1 VIARFARQV
10 ALYVVLLAV
19 GPIPIAWCGPP
30 PIEYFADEPSDAL
43 ARRLEPGVG
52 FALAFPD
59 TPARAL
65 ADRLQI
71 SASETGGLVATDPLT
86 GLVVTRKHR
95 RLPES
100 GLLLIET
107 TLSNQTSQPR
117 PIEHAAVIDWT
128 FRLRDP
134 QDKGYRKLT
143 YRDAVWYG
151 STFWTGPDWTR
162 VGKDWH
168 HPGENTPSVRRFTAP
183 DHGRVTIT
191 GRVYKLH
198 TDGDG
203 VRLSIRHGARTV
215 WQAEIDGRDAEG
227 VEPNVELEVRRG
239 DAIRFVVHKRVKI
252 YCDTTHWD
260 PVITYADGR
269 QFQASKSFSTV
280 RQGLGGWSYEMEA
293 QGQPELG
300 LPRLSSFSPDF
311 MLRDS
316 AIQAG
321 QPVTFDSRDA
331 LPIML
336 IADGLGQSGV
346 LLAAGGSEPWQLQ
359 ATLDSDE
366 RLRVELT
373 TGGERPALT
382 VQPGESVTLPPV
394 VLGSYQGQWLAGAVK
409 LARFLDSE
417 SPDPDAQGLRK
428 HVAEAL
434 KRSGGW
440 HWHDASATP
449 DGCPDLDLCFML
461 QAEWRQEDKL
471 TETPQSYAEAAAR
484 HLEKASRLLQDL
496 QEDHGPGFLA
506 DESVELDRLGKLSGH
521 LQLRD
526 HPKTPHPQPLSP
538 QAGRG
543 EAVLQQPLS
552 PQAGRGEPVV
562 GQALGLTECRS
573 LYQRVRCLK
582 RRIALANPLMDFG
595 KLLFCKRVPT
605 SYSHLVMQ
613 YYGWRARP
621 GGGIFI
627 LDDPGRSLACH
638 DVLDGRLAGGCVLEP
653 RLSYDAKRI
662 VFSFVECEGKDFNPA
677 EILNDVDEGFYHVY
691 EVNVDGSGLR
701 QLTSGPYDDLM
712 PTYLPDGGIAFS
724 STRRRGYAR
733 CFGGQFSRR
742 WHVYTLHRMD
752 ADGGN
757 IRTLSFHDT
766 NEWFPAVSNTGLILF
781 ARWDYID
788 RDAVTHQNLWA
799 TRPDGTNAFALWGN
813 ATASPHC
820 TFQLQPIPNS
830 PKIVFAASAHHSIA
844 GGSIAVVDPTI
855 SDDGQEPITRIT
867 PEIPFPEAEGRDI
880 KEYYTAPWPL
890 SDEYFLVGY
899 SPTPLVWEPGANKPN
914 ALGIYLLDAWGN
926 RELLYRDL
934 EIGSTNPCPLAPRRK
949 PPVLPSSLPG
959 GWHWHD
965 ASGTPE
971 ARPTGEMTLV
981 DVYQGLGD
989 VERGRIK
996 ELRVVQLF
1004 PKTTNVANEPPIGMA
1019 REENGRAILG
1029 TVPVEPDGSARFL
1042 LPAGVPVCFQ
1052 ALDEDG
1058 FAYQT
1063 MRSTIYVQAGER
1075 VSCVGCHEHRRTAP
1089 PRMSADVAAL
1099 RRAPSRIEPG
1109 ELGGRPFSYVEVVQ
1123 PVLDKHCAECHGE
1136 QDPDGGL
1143 DLSGRPH
1150 ERFTRSYVS
1159 LMDDVDFWH
1168 LGTNPENAARA
1179 LVPRFGGRNQIQ
1191 VTPPGGMYGALGS
1204 RLMKLLRDG
1213 HEDVE
1218 LSPDELRRL
1227 AAWIDLNAIFY
1238 GVNLPEA
1245 QARQLAGE
1253 VVPMPEIQ

>member
-1 VIARFARQV
+1 MIARFARHV
-10 ALYVVLLAV
+10 GLYAVLSVVC
-19 GPIPIAWCGPP
+19 PIPIAWCGPP
-30 PIEYFADEPSDAL
+30 LAAHFADEPVDAL

-59 TPARAL
+59 TPADTL
-65 ADRLQI
+65 TGRLQI
-71 SASETGGLVATDPLT
+71 SSNETDGLVATDPIT

-107 TLSNQTSQPR
+107 MLSNETGEAR
-117 PIEHAAVIDWT
+117 RIEHAALADWT

-143 YRDAVWYG
+143 YRDDVWYG

-162 VGKDWH
+162 VGKNWH
-168 HPGENTPSVRRFTAP
+168 HPGEKTPSVRRFTAP
-183 DHGRVTIT
+183 DDGRVTIS

-203 VRLSIRHGARTV
+203 VRLSIRHGGRIV
-215 WQAEIDGRDAEG
+215 WQAEIDGRDAAG

-239 DAIRFVVHKRVKI
+239 DAIRFVVHKRVQI

-260 PVITYADGR
+260 PLVTYADGR
-269 QFQASKSFSTV
+269 TFQASKSFSTT

-293 QGQPELG
+293 EGQPELG
-300 LPRLSSFSPDF
+300 LPRVCSFSPDF
-311 MLRDS
+311 VLRDS
-316 AIQAG
+316 AIHVGQA
-321 QPVTFDSRDA
+321 VTFGSRDA

-336 IADGLGQSGV
+336 IADGVGESGV
-346 LLAAGGSEPWQLQ
+346 VLATSGSEPWQFQ
-359 ATLDSDE
+359 AKLDGDE

-373 TGGERPALT
+373 TGSERPALT
-382 VQPGESVTLPPV
+382 LQPGESVTLPRV
-394 VLGSYQGQWLAGAVK
+394 VVGAYLGQWLAGAAR
-409 LARFLDSE
+409 LARFLDSK
-417 SPDPDAQGLRK
+417 PPDADARDLRK
-428 HVAEAL
+428 LIAEAL
-434 KRSGGW
+434 ERSGAPPGE
-440 HWHDASATP
+440 TP
-449 DGCPDLDLCFML
+449 ELDLWLML

-484 HLEKASRLLQDL
+484 HLEKAGRLLQDL

-506 DESVELDRLGKLSGH
+506 DESVQLDRLAKLG
-521 LQLRD
+521 QR
-526 HPKTPHPQPLSP
+526 PELSL
-538 QAGRG
+538 A
-543 EAVLQQPLS
+543 ES
-552 PQAGRGEPVV
+552 
-562 GQALGLTECRS
+562 RS
-573 LYQRVRCLK
+573 LYQRVRWLK

-595 KLLFCKRVPT
+595 KLLFSKRVPT

-638 DVLDGRLAGGCVLEP
+638 DVLDGPPIGGTSRCPTEWAAGGCVLEP

-662 VFSFVECEGKDFNPA
+662 VFSFVECKGKDFDPA
-677 EILNDVDEGFYHVY
+677 EILNDVDDGFYHVY
-691 EVNVDGSGLR
+691 EVNVNGSGLR

-752 ADGGN
+752 GDGRN
-757 IRTLSFHDT
+757 LRTLSFHDT
-766 NEWFPAVSNTGLILF
+766 NEWFPAVSNTGLILY

-799 TRPDGTNAFALWGN
+799 TRPDGTNPFALWGN

-820 TFQLQPIPNS
+820 TFQLQPIPGS
-830 PKIVFAASAHHSIA
+830 PKVVFAASAHHSIA
-844 GGSIAVVDPTI
+844 GGSIAMVDPTVGNN
-855 SDDGQEPITRIT
+855 GQQAVTRIT

-890 SDEYFLVGY
+890 SEKYFLVGY

-926 RELLYRDL
+926 RELLYRDPK
-934 EIGSTNPCPLAPRRK
+934 IGSTNPCPLAPRRK
-949 PPVLPSSLPG
+949 PPAVPSFLP
-959 GWHWHD
+959 
-965 ASGTPE
+965 PE
-971 ARPTGEMTLV
+971 APPAGEMTLV
-981 DVYQGLGD
+981 DVYAGLGD
-989 VERGRIK
+989 VERGGIKQLRI
-996 ELRVVQLF
+996 VQLF
-1004 PKTTNVANEPPIGMA
+1004 PKTTNLADQPPIGMA

-1042 LPAGVPVCFQ
+1042 LPAATPVLFQ

-1063 MRSTIYVQAGER
+1063 MRSVTYVQAGER
-1075 VSCVGCHEHRRTAP
+1075 VSCVGCHEHRMTAP
-1089 PRMSADVAAL
+1089 VRKGADVTAL
-1099 RRAPSRIEPG
+1099 RRPPSRIEPG
-1109 ELGGRPFSYVEVVQ
+1109 ALGGRPFSYVEVVQ
-1123 PVLDKHCAECHGE
+1123 PVLDKHCVECHGE

-1159 LMDDVDFWH
+1159 LLGDVDFWH

-1191 VTPPGGMYGALGS
+1191 ITPPGGAYGALGS
-1204 RLMKLLRDG
+1204 RLIQLLRVG
-1213 HEDVE
+1213 HEEVQ
-1218 LSPDELRRL
+1218 LAPDELRRL
-1227 AAWIDLNAIFY
+1227 AAWIDLNATFY

-1245 QARQLAGE
+1245 QARQLRGE